1 MSNQQHHLNVYVH
14 EQAVGRLARSTDT
27 ERATVFAYQDA
38 VATEA
43 AIALAMPVVWEPY
56 VWDQGLHPIFEMNMP
71 EGALR
76 DELMRRFSKAIKGF
90 DDFAL
95 LSVVGQHQLGR
106 LRVSTGPLAD
116 TPPES
121 SVADL
126 LVHDGA
132 KDLFADLLS
141 TYAQYSGV
149 SGVQPKVL
157 LRDVGQDVE
166 RVTQKG
172 ATHIVKT
179 WREGE
184 YNELAANEFFCM
196 RAAMHAGIPVPEF
209 QLSAT
214 GKLLVVTRFDLAESG
229 YLGHEDFCVLSA
241 FNTGQK
247 YDGTH
252 EGIARLIKAYVSPA
266 HVSEALLVYFKMVAL
281 SAGVQNGDAHLK
293 NFGVLYDHA
302 GDDGNV
308 WLSPAY
314 DLVSTTPYI
323 PKDTFALQLGGSKA
337 WPKEKMLVRFGRTA
351 CGLTEG
357 VCKRALEE
365 VADGIAKALA
375 ELVDYQKG
383 HDSFEVVGEAM
394 QRAWNAGV
402 ARSLLAEGRAVVVD
416 MAPGDS
422 QGRE

>member
-1 MSNQQHHLNVYVH
+1 MSRQHQHLNVYVH
-14 EQAVGRLARSTDT
+14 QQAVGRLARSAES
-27 ERATVFAYQDA
+27 ERGSVFAYLGD
-38 VATEA
+38 VAPEL
-43 AIALAMPVVWEPY
+43 AIALAMPVAWEPY
-56 VWDQGLHPIFEMNMP
+56 NWQQGLHPIFEMNMP
-71 EGALR
+71 EGVLR

-106 LRVSTGPLAD
+106 LRVSTGSLVD
-116 TPPES
+116 TPPDS

-126 LVHDGA
+126 LIHDGA
-132 KDLFADLLS
+132 KDLFADLLT

-157 LRDVGQDVE
+157 LRDAGQDVE

-172 ATHIVKT
+172 ATHLIKS

-196 RAAMHAGIPVPEF
+196 RAAGFADIPVPEV

-214 GKLLVVTRFDLAESG
+214 GKLLAVTRFDLTNSG
-229 YLGHEDFCVLSA
+229 YLGHEDFCALSA

-266 HVSEALLVYFKMVAL
+266 RVSEALFVYFKMVAL

-302 GDDGNV
+302 GEGGDV
-308 WLSPAY
+308 WMCPAY
-314 DLVSTTPYI
+314 DVVSTTPYI
-323 PKDTFALQLGGSKA
+323 PKDSFALQLGGSKA

-357 VCKRALEE
+357 MCKRALEE
-365 VADGIAKALA
+365 VADGIADALG
-375 ELVDYQKG
+375 ELVTYQKA
-383 HDSFEVVGEAM
+383 HESFTVVGNAM
-394 QRAWNAGV
+394 QQAWNAGV
-402 ARSLLAEGRAVVVD
+402 SRSLLAEGRAVVVD
-416 MAPGDS
+416 MARGDDR
-422 QGRE
+422 GGE